1 MSKDIDVYRI
11 KFPSNGIRVSSLES
25 KICKWAKFNSKT
37 KDSKIKFPGFY
48 GNGKNGMDTIIS
60 KICEGVK
67 LNSKTKDMTNVK
79 LYENNK
85 YGITLLFYN
94 ENNSD
99 KLYVTIDKYKNVAR
113 EEDVEQ
119 LNLPV
124 PVKKSELG
132 ETFYESLSDYRWLGT
147 GKLEQI
153 DSFGNIET
161 TEINFIENLDLDIKT
176 RRLLFKNK
184 YAILRDY

>member
-1 MSKDIDVYRI
+1 MSKDTRI
-11 KFPSNGIRVSSLES
+11 SFH
-25 KICKWAKFNSKT
+25 
-37 KDSKIKFPGFY
+37 GFY
-48 GNGKNGMDTIIS
+48 GNGKNGIDVIIS
-60 KICEGVK
+60 KICEGIK

-99 KLYVTIDKYKNVAR
+99 KLYVTIDKYRNVAR

-132 ETFYESLSDYRWLGT
+132 ETFYGSLSDYRWLGT
-147 GKLEQI
+147 GKLEHA
-153 DSFGNIET
+153 DPSGNIVT
-161 TEINFIENLDLDIKT
+161 TEIDFLEYLDLDIKV
-176 RRLLFKNK
+176 RKLLFRNK